1 MFVMRESGGFAG
13 GSDGNDS
20 VHAGLDLPFAKF
32 LESVIVDSFVGKHGC
47 SDGGHDAMEPWHRHM
62 ISPLAWMIGF
72 MGTQASVQEEGAN
85 KQGEEV

>member
-1 MFVMRESGGFAG
+1 
-13 GSDGNDS
+13 
-20 VHAGLDLPFAKF
+20 
-32 LESVIVDSFVGKHGC
+32 
-47 SDGGHDAMEPWHRHM
+47 M